1 MSGLRS
7 HSWKRFLQAPDGEV
21 LQELYIPALAQAV
34 RYDRCCAYF
43 HSSILAAAARGFG
56 AFIGRL
62 LAMGERVHRPAI
74 RLLVNEE
81 LSREDVQAI
90 IERHDTSALERRLLS
105 RLTRPEDAL
114 QRQRLQMLAWLAKE
128 GYLQVRVGIMR
139 TGEGILHAKFGIVED
154 EAGDRL
160 VFRGSGNETA
170 QALFANLEQLEVSL
184 SWQDAEGCEYYHE
197 EFERLWR
204 NEHPYVFTLPLPEAV
219 QQRLVRYAPQEPPM
233 QEPRVD
239 MERLRALMRW
249 QFIREALYLP
259 NGASACDATAPVDL
273 WPHQRYVVHETASA
287 YPDGRLLCDEVGL
300 GKTIE
305 AVIVLRRLLMGRGV
319 KRVLILVPAGLVKPW
334 QEELRQK
341 AGLLVPRYERA
352 GRLVYPDGKEQPT
365 DLPTAL
371 REPILLMSREFARME
386 TQKVEIL
393 RSAAWDLVVLDESH
407 AARRA
412 EQQEGEFNR
421 GNLLLQLLRDL
432 QLEGKARGLLLL
444 SATPMQI
451 APWEPWD
458 LLAVLGEGGL
468 WLSGFEMVRGYY
480 QAIEL
485 LSEGTP
491 TEPAM
496 APAAALIASDD
507 RLREPPYPRV
517 NLRDAESVRTALV
530 YHLHQAQRWQSWL
543 RRHSPLAQRMHRNTR
558 RTLRDYYQRR
568 MLDSPPPRR
577 LIEDRRIDYA
587 TDAERELYERIT
599 EYIDSRFEQLE
610 REQRGKGF
618 VMTVYRRRAVSS
630 FAALRCSLQRRRDVL
645 LRALQRQAVAEWKI
659 EEEEL
664 DWRDLDDAEL
674 DTVARLGSISPG
686 IPASPKELSQEAQ
699 QVSELIQMIDNLHGT
714 DSKRDAFLHALHD
727 VAADGRPVLVFTEYT
742 DTLCYLRD
750 FLVGQYGKRLGCYT
764 GAGGQVWDGTE
775 WRAVSGGEVAER
787 LRQGQLDVL
796 LCTDAASEG
805 LNLQAA
811 GALINYDLPWN
822 PAKVE
827 QRIGRID
834 RIGQRYPQ
842 IRIVNLLLRDSIDE
856 RIYSVLRQRCGLF
869 EHFVGEMQ
877 PVLAQARRMF
887 IGQREVDTD
896 ALQRYQADRLAS
908 EIYRIEGE
916 ARGEPDPSPPALTRQ
931 QVAQALQNLPADC
944 GITVRQERASEGIWK
959 VRLSSSTQ
967 YRCAV
972 RSDLLEQYTD
982 LHPLTPE
989 SELAERIVRKLG
1001 RAGIRLPLVLATAER
1016 EAFRVSVAYWTGSG
1030 KIEPVSSYDQ
1040 LEQYLQTWD
1049 GSPAETALW
1058 RQAREQAMGEAQEQV
1073 RQMHEQVY
1081 RRWQEGLRRQVEAAR
1096 YRLQR
1101 ELLRLLCAAD
1111 RSRDP
1116 NAVWE
1121 ELSRAGG
1128 ARADWL
1134 REAAQRLGYPYVWT
1148 QEQVSE
1154 ARQYV
1159 RELPPQAQE
1168 TLKLGATL
1176 QAALQD
1182 PRWKALDVK

>member
-7 HSWKRFLQAPDGEV
+7 HRWKRFLQAPDNEV
-21 LQELYIPALAQAV
+21 LEELYLPALAQAV

-43 HSSILAAAARGFG
+43 HSSILASAARGFG

-62 LAMGERVHRPAI
+62 LAMGDSAPRPAI

-81 LSREDVQAI
+81 LSHEDVQAI
-90 IERHDTSALERRLLS
+90 IERRDTSALERRLLN

-114 QRQRLQMLAWLAKE
+114 QRQRLQMLAWLAKQ
-128 GYLQVRVGIMR
+128 GYLQVRVGVMR

-170 QALFANLEQLEVSL
+170 QALVANLEQLEISL
-184 SWQDAEGCEYYHE
+184 SWQDAEGCEYYRQ

-219 QQRLVRYAPQEPPM
+219 QQRLVRYAPTEPPV

-239 MERLRALMRW
+239 TERLRALMRW

-259 NGASACDATAPVDL
+259 HGASACDATAPVDL

-352 GRLVYPDGKEQPT
+352 GRLVYPDGREKSA
-365 DLPTAL
+365 DLPAAL
-371 REPILLMSREFARME
+371 REPILLMSREFARLDA
-386 TQKVEIL
+386 QRAIIL
-393 RSAAWDLVVLDESH
+393 QSPTWDLVVLDESH

-412 EQQEGEFNR
+412 EQQEGEFNQ

-432 QLEGKARGLLLL
+432 QLEGKARGFLLL

-480 QAIEL
+480 RAIEL
-485 LSEGTP
+485 LTEGTP

-496 APAAALIASDD
+496 APAAALVASDD
-507 RLREPPYPRV
+507 RLQEPPCPGV

-530 YHLHQAQRWQSWL
+530 YDLHQSQKWQSWL

-558 RTLRDYYQRR
+558 RTLRDYHRQG
-568 MLDSPPPRR
+568 MLGSPPPRR

-587 TDAERELYERIT
+587 TEAERVVYERIT

-645 LRALQRQAVAEWKI
+645 QRALRQQAVSEWSVD
-659 EEEEL
+659 EEEL
-664 DWRDLDDAEL
+664 DWRDLDDADI
-674 DTVARLGSISPG
+674 DTVVRRGTIPLGLPTSPTELR
-686 IPASPKELSQEAQ
+686 KEEQ
-699 QVSELIQMIDNLHGT
+699 QVSELIRLIDDLHGT
-714 DSKRDAFLHALHD
+714 DSKRDAFLEALRE
-727 VAADGRPVLVFTEYT
+727 VTADGRPALVFTEYA
-742 DTLCYLRD
+742 DTLTYLRD
-750 FLVGQYGKRLGCYT
+750 FLVGRYGERLGCYT
-764 GAGGQVWDGTE
+764 GAGGQVWDGNR
-775 WRAVSGGEVAER
+775 WQSVSGGEVAER

-869 EHFVGEMQ
+869 ERFVGEMQ
-877 PVLAQARRMF
+877 PVLALARRMF
-887 IGQREVDTD
+887 IGQQDAD
-896 ALQRYQADRLAS
+896 PNALQQYQADSLAS

-916 ARGEPDPSPPALTRQ
+916 AREGDLSPPALTRQ
-931 QVAQALQNLPADC
+931 QVAQALQSLPADS
-944 GITVRQERASEGIWK
+944 GITVRRESEGIWK
-959 VRLSSSTQ
+959 VRFSSSTR

-972 RSDLLEQYTD
+972 RSDLLEQYPD
-982 LHPLTPE
+982 LYPLTPE
-989 SELAERIVRKLG
+989 SELVERILRKLG
-1001 RAGIRLPLVLATAER
+1001 RPNVRLPLVVATAE
-1016 EAFRVSVAYWTGSG
+1016 EGAFRVSVAYWIGNG
-1030 KIEPVSSYDQ
+1030 KIEPIDTYDQ
-1040 LEQYLQTWD
+1040 LEQHLRGWD

-1058 RQAREQAMGEAQEQV
+1058 RQAHEQAMQEAQEQV
-1073 RQMHEQVY
+1073 RQMGEQVY
-1081 RRWQEGLRRQVEAAR
+1081 RRWRAGLRRQVEAAR

-1101 ELLRLLCAAD
+1101 ELLRLLCAVD

-1116 NAVWE
+1116 NTVWE
-1121 ELSRAGG
+1121 HLMRESG

-1134 REAAQRLGYPYVWT
+1134 RQAAHRLGYPYRWQK
-1148 QEQVSE
+1148 QEVEE
-1154 ARQYV
+1154 ARRYIDD
-1159 RELPPQAQE
+1159 LPPQTKD
-1168 TLKLGATL
+1168 TLTLGATL

-1182 PRWKALDVK
+1182 PRWKAEGVE

>member
-1 MSGLRS
+1 MRGLRS
-7 HSWKRFLQAPDGEV
+7 HHWKRFLQAPDSEV
-21 LQELYIPALAQAV
+21 LEELYIPALSEAV

-56 AFIGRL
+56 ALIQRL
-62 LAMGERVHRPAI
+62 IAMGDAAPRPAI

-90 IERHDTSALERRLLS
+90 IERRDTSALERRLLQ

-128 GYLQVRVGIMR
+128 GYLQVRVGVMR
-139 TGEGILHAKFGIVED
+139 TGEGILHAKFGVVED
-154 EAGDRL
+154 EQGDRL

-170 QALFANLEQLEVSL
+170 QALSANLEQLEISL
-184 SWQDAEGCEYYHE
+184 SWQDAEGCEYYKQ

-219 QQRLVRYAPQEPPM
+219 QQRLIRYAPKEPPVV
-233 QEPRVD
+233 EPRTD
-239 MERLRALMRW
+239 IERLRVLMRW

-259 NGASACDATAPVDL
+259 HGASACDATAPVDL

-305 AVIVLRRLLMGRGV
+305 AVMILRRLLMGRGV
-319 KRVLILVPAGLVKPW
+319 QRVLILVPAGLVKPW

-352 GRLVYPDGKEQPT
+352 GRLVYPDGREQQT

-371 REPILLMSREFARME
+371 REPLLLMSREFARLE
-386 TQKVEIL
+386 AQRTVL
-393 RSAAWDLVVLDESH
+393 LLAPSWDLVVLDESH

-421 GNLLLQLLRDL
+421 ANLLLQLLRDL
-432 QLEGKARGLLLL
+432 QLEGKARGFLLL

-468 WLSGFEMVRGYY
+468 WLSGFEVVRQYY
-480 QAIEL
+480 DAMEQLAQR
-485 LSEGTP
+485 TQ
-491 TEPAM
+491 TESSMTTVAR
-496 APAAALIASDD
+496 LIAADHRFD
-507 RLREPPYPRV
+507 QPPYDGV
-517 NLRDAESVRTALV
+517 YLRDVDAVRTALV
-530 YHLHQAQRWQSWL
+530 YDFHQAEQWRSWL

-558 RTLRDYYQRR
+558 RTLHAYAQRG
-568 MLDSPPPRR
+568 LLEQPPPRR

-587 TDAERELYERIT
+587 TEAERVVYERVA
-599 EYIDSRFEQLE
+599 EYIQSRFEQLE

-630 FAALRCSLQRRRDVL
+630 FAALRCSLERRREVL
-645 LRALQRQAVAEWKI
+645 QRALRRQAVSDWGV

-674 DTVARLGSISPG
+674 ESFVRLGR
-686 IPASPKELSQEAQ
+686 IPLGLPTSEKELREEEQ
-699 QVSELIQMIDNLHGT
+699 QVSELIRMIDDLHGI
-714 DSKRDAFLHALHD
+714 DSKRDAFRDALQE
-727 VAADGRPVLVFTEYT
+727 VTADGRPALVFTEYT
-742 DTLCYLRD
+742 DTLHYLRD
-750 FLVGQYGKRLGCYT
+750 FLVGLYGERLGCYT
-764 GAGGQVWDGTE
+764 GAGGQVWDGGA
-775 WRAVSGGEVAER
+775 WRSVSGGEVAER
-787 LRQGQLDVL
+787 LRRGGLDVL

-834 RIGQRYPQ
+834 RIGQRYPE

-877 PVLAQARRMF
+877 PVLALARRML
-887 IGQREVDTD
+887 IGQMTPDTG
-896 ALQRYQADRLAS
+896 ALMGYQADRLAS

-916 ARGEPDPSPPALTRQ
+916 ARETEQAPVALTRE
-931 QVAQALQNLPADC
+931 QVEQALQRLPADS
-944 GITVRQERASEGIWK
+944 GVTVRAESAGIW
-959 VRLSSSTQ
+959 RIQFSSSAR

-972 RSDLLEQYTD
+972 RSDLLEKYPD
-982 LHPLTPE
+982 LCPLTPE
-989 SELAERIVRKLG
+989 SEIVERILRKLG
-1001 RAGIRLPLVLATAER
+1001 RTSTRLPLVVASAE
-1016 EAFRVSVAYWTGSG
+1016 EGAFRVSVACWIGGG
-1030 KIEPVSSYDQ
+1030 KKDPVETYEQ
-1040 LEQYLQTWD
+1040 LERHVQEWD
-1049 GSPAETALW
+1049 GTPPDPALW
-1058 RQAREQAMGEAQEQV
+1058 RQAHEQAYQEAQRRLTEMRELV
-1073 RQMHEQVY
+1073 E
-1081 RRWQEGLRRQVEAAR
+1081 RRWQEGMRRQVEAAR
-1096 YRLQR
+1096 YRLER
-1101 ELLRLLCAAD
+1101 ELLRLLCAVD
-1111 RSRDP
+1111 KSRDP
-1116 NAVWE
+1116 NAVWA
-1121 ELSRAGG
+1121 ELMREAG

-1134 REAAQRLGYPYVWT
+1134 RQAAQRLGYPYRWT
-1148 QEQVSE
+1148 TEQVDE
-1154 ARQYV
+1154 ARRHVQ
-1159 RELPPQAQE
+1159 ELPPQTQE
-1168 TLKLGATL
+1168 TLKLGASL
-1176 QAALQD
+1176 QAALLD
-1182 PRWKALDVK
+1182 PRWKAL